1 MKQIAPQGW
10 AAAVLAVLL
19 AGCGERPPEG
29 KAPSATDVEA
39 AEAGYL
45 APPQAERVEAAGEQL
60 VVGGSAPAGDR
71 VRIGAVGGQ
80 SYSATADAQGRWEVR
95 VSRTDAAQM
104 FTIVAEREGRALR
117 GEGRLLVLPGGPHLI
132 LRPGHGALPVG
143 PAPQGGPRIVSL
155 DIASDGA
162 AAVSGYAQ
170 PSTRA
175 ATVVDGVPPAEGV
188 VVGQGATDRD
198 GRFAIILATPL
209 QGGEHS
215 VVVNTPDGVARVTA
229 RIAPTPE
236 LGGRPFVATRDP
248 EGWRI
253 TWRLP
258 RGGVQTTYVPER
270 PA

>member
-1 MKQIAPQGW
+1 MKQTAPQAW
-10 AAAVLAVLL
+10 AAAALAVLL
-19 AGCGERPPEG
+19 AGCGERTPEG
-29 KAPSATDVEA
+29 EPPSATDLEA

-45 APPQAERVEAAGEQL
+45 APPQAERVQVSGELL
-60 VVGGSAPAGDR
+60 VLRGSAPAGDR
-71 VRIGAVGGQ
+71 VRIAAVAGGA
-80 SYSATADAQGRWEVR
+80 YSATADARGRWEAR
-95 VSRTDAAQM
+95 VPRTDTPQM
-104 FTIVAEREGRALR
+104 FTILAERQGRTLR
-117 GEGRLLVLPGGPHLI
+117 AEGRLLVLPGGPHLI

-143 PAPQGGPRIVSL
+143 PAPEGGPRIVSL
-155 DIASDGA
+155 DLASDGA

-209 QGGEHS
+209 LRGEHS
-215 VVVNTPDGVARVTA
+215 VVVNTPDGVASVTA
-229 RIAPTPE
+229 RIAPIPD
-236 LGGRPFVATRDP
+236 LGERPFIATRDP
-248 EGWRI
+248 DGWRI

-270 PA
+270 AA